1 MNKIKSKI
9 IDAKQ
14 WLMHFVM
21 VRFFRWS
28 SKQRQQRLL
37 CKHAGMFLAY
47 NNLAKK
53 YDDLGD
59 LRTAMD
65 INSDAYHHLGWFAAY
80 CTELDI
86 DQVKLLK
93 EYAP

>member
-9 IDAKQ
+9 IEAKQ
-14 WLMHFVM
+14 WLIRFAM

-28 SKQRQQRLL
+28 SKQRKQRLL

-65 INSDAYHHLGWFAAY
+65 INSDAYHHLDWFATY
-80 CTELDI
+80 CIELDI

-93 EYAP
+93 DYAP